1 MMIVKKLM
9 ILFPVLAVLVLSAC
23 SHSGKQA
30 HLEYREPEF
39 SVDAQ
44 IGYLKVHTH
53 RYVAKKEFI
62 DDSDEFI
69 YSSYAIYTTGG
80 ELVKRVGSSS
90 YSPKTVRLKAGE
102 YVVVGKLTGD
112 KVSSFKTTIQAG
124 LITEIDQSVLST
136 LETASIQT
144 E

>member
-1 MMIVKKLM
+1 MMMAKKLM
-9 ILFPVLAVLVLSAC
+9 IWFPLLAALVLGAC
-23 SHSGKQA
+23 SRQGKLA

-62 DDSDEFI
+62 DDSDEYI
-69 YSSYAIYTTGG
+69 YSPYAIYTVAG
-80 ELVKRVGSSS
+80 ELVKKVGSSAS
-90 YSPKTVRLKAGE
+90 TAKTVRLKAGE

-112 KVSSFKTTIQAG
+112 RVSSFKVAIPPGLTT
-124 LITEIDQSVLST
+124 EVDQSMLT
-136 LETASIQT
+136 ALETASVQT